1 MILCLKPSANSL
13 EQQRIILDSLKLA
26 ASAQHSFQS
35 GSLVRPLKE
44 KTDKGMAEEL
54 YLLREKYSKLKS
66 HNEELL
72 RFVKVT
78 QIEEAKRKEA
88 KRSV

>member
-1 MILCLKPSANSL
+1 
-13 EQQRIILDSLKLA
+13 
-26 ASAQHSFQS
+26 
-35 GSLVRPLKE
+35 
-44 KTDKGMAEEL
+44 MAEEL
-54 YLLREKYSKLKS
+54 YLLRDKYSKLKS